1 VVEPRPR
8 SDFFAFL
15 AARFS
20 LRVLPGFFDCPEG
33 GAFDPMGEGYDGRGI
48 SGPTLIASVRGGCE
62 S

>member
-1 VVEPRPR
+1 MVVEPRPR

-33 GAFDPMGEGYDGRGI
+33 GALDPMREDYDGRDAAG
-48 SGPTLIASVRGGCE
+48 STRHRDR
-62 S
+62 